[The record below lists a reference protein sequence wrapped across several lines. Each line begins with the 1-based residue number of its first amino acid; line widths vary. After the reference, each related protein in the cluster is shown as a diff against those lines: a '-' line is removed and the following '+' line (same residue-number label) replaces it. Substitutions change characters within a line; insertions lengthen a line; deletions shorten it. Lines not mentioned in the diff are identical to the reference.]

1 MKKPTSKKT
10 YTITQTPAQRF
21 WGIMALTALFICGVM
36 VGWDINSYRSKTNSA
51 PTPTENTEASV
62 SASTPTVSVPN
73 RPTCDIIQEL
83 LTEQL
88 PPADGSADD
97 RIIRAQIYANL
108 SERGCPENS
117 AAYATMAKQELEI
130 ARALTND
137 EFNEPDTLEVIETYK
152 RLNMQAAAEEVFD
165 MARRLTTPT
174 IDFILAVEKIINE
187 QQ

>member
-1 MKKPTSKKT
+1 MKKTPSKKT
-10 YTITQTPAQRF
+10 YTITHTPAQRF
-21 WGIMALTALFICGVM
+21 WGIMALCGLFICGLM
-36 VGWDINSYRSKTNSA
+36 TGLGIKTCSTPAPSVSGPTPVTSA
-51 PTPTENTEASV
+51 PTVDIPER
-62 SASTPTVSVPN
+62 ST
-73 RPTCDIIQEL
+73 CEIIQEL

-88 PPADGSADD
+88 PSADGSPDK
-97 RIIRAQIYANL
+97 RIIRARIYANL

-117 AAYATMAKQELEI
+117 DAYATMAKQELEI

-137 EFNEPDTLEVIETYK
+137 EFSESDTIEVIETYK
-152 RLNMQAAAEEVFD
+152 RLNMQAAAEQVFD